1 MTLNG
6 SNQRIAVITVGSL
19 GSNDQSRKSEDPV
32 VSGKIGRLGSGL
44 EASPGSAELG
54 AAAPSSADPGDASKP
69 EPNLPI
75 FPDTTG
81 SSDFLL

>member
-1 MTLNG
+1 MTFNG

-32 VSGKIGRLGSGL
+32 VSGKIGRLGPGL

-54 AAAPSSADPGDASKP
+54 AAAPLEEPVLSHLPASWAFFTH
-69 EPNLPI
+69 
-75 FPDTTG
+75 FP
-81 SSDFLL
+81 